1 MGGASSKGGGDTE
14 VSGAEAVATKYNP
27 KMNKKVLITTYGD
40 TKVTTAKDTEKFKQ
54 RGYDEVMDSK
64 MPITLTPFRKTLAK
78 NAYGNRDYFNTKVAG
93 GKGYTRLDGT
103 HISKTA
109 FEQMSATEQDQI
121 YGEYMDDRMA
131 GRTDARG
138 NPISCWR
145 RETIKHK
152 TKDGY
157 VDKAVWQQSGRNDDF
172 GTDREIKYKTEEQI
186 AKENKTGVMLSP
198 TGAEIDQASATTM
211 SADETLL
218 ATNKKGR
225 SSNILTSAT
234 GLGGTNLNIKKKTL
248 G

>member
-1 MGGASSKGGGDTE
+1 MSNDNKGAGDTE

-27 KMNKKVLITTYGD
+27 NMNKKVKITTYSD
-40 TKVTTAKDTEKFKQ
+40 RKITTAQDTEKFKQ
-54 RGYDEVMDSK
+54 RGYDKVMESK
-64 MPITLTPFRKTLAK
+64 MPLVPSMFRKTLAK

-93 GKGYTRLDGT
+93 GKGYTTLDGT

-109 FEQMSATEQDQI
+109 FEQMDAEEQDKI
-121 YGEYMDDRMA
+121 YESYMEDRMA

-138 NPISCWR
+138 NPISGWR

-186 AKENKTGVMLSP
+186 AKENKA
-198 TGAEIDQASATTM
+198 AEDAEAATKI
-211 SADETLL
+211 SEEEY
-218 ATNKKGR
+218 KKRRGLKGSRSMFGYAGGR
-225 SSNILTSAT
+225 GYFDPA
-234 GLGGTNLNIKKKTL
+234 
-248 G
+248 

>member
-14 VSGAEAVATKYNP
+14 VSGAELVATKYNP

-40 TKVTTAKDTEKFKQ
+40 RKVTTAEDTEKFKQ
-54 RGYDEVMDSK
+54 RGYDDVMDAK
-64 MPITLTPFRKTLAK
+64 MPITISPFRKTLAK

-103 HISKTA
+103 HISQTA
-109 FEQMSATEQDQI
+109 FEQMDAEEQDKI

-138 NPISCWR
+138 NPISGWR

-157 VDKAVWQQSGRNDDF
+157 VDKAVWQRSGRNDDA
-172 GTDREIKYKTEEQI
+172 TEQYTPKTLEQLSV
-186 AKENKTGVMLSP
+186 ENKSTASP
-198 TGAEIDQASATTM
+198 TGAEMDQASATTM
-211 SADETLL
+211 SANQTLL

-225 SSNILTSAT
+225 TENILTSAS
-234 GLGGTNLNIKKKTL
+234 GLGSNNLNIKKKKL